1 MIRSMDTA
9 NFQAPTTEQG
19 ITRETPPDK
28 PDHVRQKRDI
38 EPQLKTDDDGI
49 QQQQAASLSS
59 RTITGLNAH
68 SAAYPETHSY
78 GYARMYNNPRRN
90 YCASHANVSGTAEPK
105 TAQIGNQKLITLDT
119 AQSFV
124 DSTQE
129 ADRDNVELFNFN
141 FLVDFL
147 HKNSEIKY
155 IVDIGCGNAKISL
168 LMQKYLNEQEVQ
180 IKVIPVDIANI
191 YGSLYAVFHDK
202 PLPIN
207 IIPAQEI
214 ADATPATTLFTVLHP
229 FTGTPSEEEKLS
241 GEIVRGETEYYITTL
256 IKNNPGCF
264 VLATEDPYASSPQLY
279 IPPELVYTK
288 HYHALPNCV
297 SSEDIE
303 TKSLQE
309 AKAAE
314 MNAENGDIDRL
325 NQFLAKLPEQ
335 RSHYLA
341 MTSAITERLQRQMD
355 LKPRLF
361 TPDYIFNAYLWG
373 KRLDDK
379 AIRSRAHIKS
389 VLENYGLE
397 LRCWH
402 VYRQDISA
410 SKVTSETAKEPYSSN

>member
-9 NFQAPTTEQG
+9 YLPVTTTEQG
-19 ITRETPPDK
+19 STRETPYDK
-28 PDHVRQKRDI
+28 PDHVRQKHDI
-38 EPQLKTDDDGI
+38 APQLKTDGDGI
-49 QQQQAASLSS
+49 QEQKAASLSS
-59 RTITGLNAH
+59 RTITDLNPQ
-68 SAAYPETHSY
+68 SAPYPETRFY
-78 GYARMYNNPRRN
+78 DYAHMDNNPRRN
-90 YCASHANVSGTAEPK
+90 YSARHANVPGTAEPK
-105 TAQIGNQKLITLDT
+105 TAQIGNQKLMTLDT
-119 AQSFV
+119 SQSFV
-124 DSTQE
+124 DPTQE
-129 ADRDNVELFNFN
+129 ADREYLEIFNFSL
-141 FLVDFL
+141 LVDFL

-168 LMQKYLNEQEVQ
+168 LMQNYLDELEFQ
-180 IKVIPVDIANI
+180 IKVIPVDIANT
-191 YGSLYAVFHDK
+191 YSRSYAVFFNK

-214 ADATPATTLFTVLHP
+214 ADATPATTLFTVLHS
-229 FTGTPSEEEKLS
+229 FTGTSSEEEKLS

-288 HYHALPNCV
+288 HYYAIPNCT
-297 SSEDIE
+297 SQADYE
-303 TKSLQE
+303 TKSLRQ

-341 MTSAITERLQRQMD
+341 ATSAITERLQGQRD
-355 LKPRLF
+355 LNPGLF
-361 TPDYIFNAYLWG
+361 TPDYIFDSYLWG
-373 KRLDDK
+373 KESDDK
-379 AIRSRAHIKS
+379 AIRSRDHIKS
-389 VLENYGLE
+389 VLKNCGLE

-402 VYRQDISA
+402 VYRQDVSA
-410 SKVTSETAKEPYSSN
+410 SEASSQANKSN